1 MAFQVQESVDIPL
14 PLISIS
20 FKEPFI
26 SISFKGPFISIS
38 FKGPLLSHRQKQSQF
53 EVLADPQK
61 INVFNEVDSLY
72 SIELPQ

>member
-20 FKEPFI
+20 FKE
-26 SISFKGPFISIS
+26 PFISIS